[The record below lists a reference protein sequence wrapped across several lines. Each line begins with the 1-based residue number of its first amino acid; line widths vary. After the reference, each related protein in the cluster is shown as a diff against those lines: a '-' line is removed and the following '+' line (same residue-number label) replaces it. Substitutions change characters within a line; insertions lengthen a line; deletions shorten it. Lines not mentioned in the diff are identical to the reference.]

1 MDTPVTANEALRV
14 ATLKRYRIMDTAPEM
29 VFNELAQLAAY
40 VVQAPMAAI
49 AFVDQDRLWYKAQ
62 VGMDMSEVERKQS
75 ICAHTLLARNILLVP
90 DARTDKRFERHISV
104 ISAPH
109 LRFYAGIPLRAA
121 NNQPLGTLCV
131 MDQKPR
137 ELSSEQVAALR
148 LIGRQIMM
156 QLESRLRQVELQRQV
171 LKNQS
176 VLNDTQERLRNAVT
190 QQLTASTDADE
201 SRERFRF
208 LTEHSNDMIT
218 RHSPDGTFIYI
229 SPAVQS
235 LLGYD
240 ESDLVGKAPFSFYH
254 PDDIEMVQQ
263 QLIAALAESDISKVT
278 LRFRRRDG
286 DYIWL
291 ETISRTIRDTDSD
304 EPIEIIA
311 NSRDVTARVVT
322 EQALR
327 ESEARFRRVVDQAA
341 DAMFLFAPDGQIL
354 DVNQEACHVLSY
366 RREELIGRNMSDV
379 DSAYDEQRYRAISE
393 LEFGDSATF
402 ETEFM
407 RKEKGSFS
415 AEVRIGRLDSGEYL
429 ALVRDITIRAAEQR
443 AVAASERQFRALAE
457 GIPDFV
463 TIVDMQTMD
472 TLYANRGAFLGYRP
486 DQWRTHIA
494 GQALHHDHKSM
505 MESFFAELPESL
517 KAGQST
523 IEFQALS
530 KAGAWEWIQ
539 LRAISFEMDADGNVT
554 QAVILLSDIT
564 DRARMKLQADAN
576 LRRRDREIS
585 MSRRIARE
593 IASQPTL
600 AELYRTV
607 VDLIKGEFDY
617 FHVQMFG
624 HDPSTDSVYL
634 LYGYGDIGV
643 RMLEMNH
650 TMPVG
655 VGPIGVAAVT
665 GESVL
670 QPRLSLDPSRQI
682 NPLLSEAKGELAV
695 PIMVGDQLLGVLDIL
710 SANEDELTEDDR
722 VAMEAISNQVAI
734 AVDSTRLRRELE
746 GQLRELNHLQRLMS
760 REGWQNFQQ
769 GRTQDS
775 MGYLFDKNSLESLV
789 EQHVKEQRL
798 EELKN
803 GVTQTIV
810 EPIAIRGE
818 IIGHLGI
825 QQGENDP
832 LDQEDRELLAA
843 ISVQVAE
850 AMENA
855 RLLEQTQKRAVELE
869 TVAQVSAATAT
880 ILESEQLLQDVV
892 DLTKHSFDLYH
903 AHIYLLEPET
913 EDLVLTAGAGR
924 VGRRMAQENW
934 RIPLHQMQSI
944 VARAAREKSGVVV
957 NDVTEDSSYLPNLLL
972 PETRAELA
980 VPMIA
985 GNALIGVL
993 DVQSDRVNAFSA
1005 EDVRTQSSLASQ
1017 IAVALQNAI
1026 LFEEQLETA
1035 EQLREV
1041 DKLKSEF
1048 LASMSHELRTPL
1060 NSIIGF
1066 ADVLLEGLDGDLTP
1080 RMEEDVKLIRS
1091 SGAHLRDLIGEI
1103 LDMSKIEAGKMELR
1117 YEQVDFRQLSY
1128 EVLAGAEKYAVTH
1141 EKTHLTIMAELDE
1154 DVHFVE
1160 ADRTRMVQILNNLVS
1175 NAIKFTDE
1183 GGVTLKATIQDDM
1196 LKISVE
1202 DTGIGLSAENMD
1214 IVFEQFRQ
1222 VGATLT
1228 GAGGSTGLG
1237 LPITKSLVELHG
1249 GEIWA
1254 TSEIGNGSSFIF
1266 TIPLKQV
1273 VHEDVSV

>member
-40 VVQAPMAAI
+40 VVEAPMAAI
-49 AFVDQDRLWYKAQ
+49 AFIDEDRLWFKAQ
-62 VGMDMSEVERKQS
+62 VGMDISEVERSQS
-75 ICAHTLLARNILLVP
+75 ICAHTLLARNVMLVP
-90 DARTDKRFERHISV
+90 DARQDERFQRHISV
-104 ISAPH
+104 IGEPY
-109 LRFYAGIPLRAA
+109 LRFYAGIPLRAS

-131 MDQKPR
+131 MDLKPR
-137 ELSSEQVAALR
+137 QLSPEQVAALR

-176 VLNDTQERLRNAVT
+176 VLNDTQERLRSAVT
-190 QQLTASTDADE
+190 KQLTASTDADE

-218 RHSPDGTFIYI
+218 RHTPDGTFIYA

-235 LLGYD
+235 LLGY
-240 ESDLVGKAPFSFYH
+240 EETDLVGKVPFIFYH
-254 PDDIEMVQQ
+254 PDDIEMVQG
-263 QLIAALAESDISKVT
+263 QLVASLEESDISKVT
-278 LRFRRRDG
+278 YRFRRSDG
-286 DYIWL
+286 NYIWL
-291 ETISRTIRDTDSD
+291 ETISRTIRDTDNG
-304 EPIEIIA
+304 EPIEVIA

-354 DVNQEACHVLSY
+354 DVNQEACQALSY
-366 RREELIGRNMSDV
+366 RREELIGRNMNEV
-379 DSAYDEQRYRAISE
+379 DSAYNEQRYRAISE
-393 LEFGDSATF
+393 LAFGDSATF
-402 ETEFM
+402 ETDFM
-407 RKEKGSFS
+407 RKDKGAFS

-429 ALVRDITIRAAEQR
+429 ALVRDITARAAEQK
-443 AVAASERQFRALAE
+443 AMAASERQFRALAE

-463 TIVDMQTMD
+463 TIVDLQSMGP
-472 TLYANRGAFLGYRP
+472 LYANRETFMGYRP
-486 DQWRTHIA
+486 DQWRSHIA
-494 GQALHHDHKSM
+494 GEAVHHDHQDDV
-505 MESFFAELPESL
+505 ERFCETLPERL

-523 IEFQALS
+523 IEFQTLS
-530 KAGAWEWIQ
+530 KAGAWEWVQ
-539 LRAISFEMDADGNVT
+539 LRATSFEVDADANVT

-564 DRARMKLQADAN
+564 DRARMKQQADAS
-576 LRRRDREIS
+576 LRRRDREIA
-585 MSRRIARE
+585 MSRRVARE

-600 AELYRTV
+600 DDLYRTV
-607 VDLIKGEFDY
+607 VDLIKSEFNY
-617 FHVQMFG
+617 YHVQMFG
-624 HDPSTDSVYL
+624 HDPSTDSVHL
-634 LYGYGDIGV
+634 LYGHGEIGA
-643 RMLEMNH
+643 RMLDMNH

-670 QPRLSLDPSRQI
+670 QPRLSLDPTRQV
-682 NPLLSEAKGELAV
+682 NPLLSAAKGELAV

-769 GRTQDS
+769 SRTEAS
-775 MGYLFDKNSLESLV
+775 LGYLFDKNSLVPLG
-789 EQHVKEQRL
+789 EQETKAQRL
-798 EELKN
+798 EALNN
-803 GVTQTIV
+803 GVTQTV
-810 EPIAIRGE
+810 TEPIAIRGE
-818 IIGHLGI
+818 VIGHLGI
-825 QQGENDP
+825 QDGESEP
-832 LDQEDRELLAA
+832 LDPEDRELLAA

-903 AHIYLLEPET
+903 AHIYLLEPDT
-913 EDLVLTAGAGR
+913 DDLVLTSGAGR

-934 RIPLHQMQSI
+934 RIPLSQTQSL
-944 VARAAREKSGVVV
+944 VARAARERNGVIV
-957 NDVTEDSSYLPNLLL
+957 NDVTKDPSYLPNLLL

-1005 EDVRTQSSLASQ
+1005 EDVQTHSSLASQ

-1141 EKTHLTIMAELDE
+1141 DKTHLNIMAEIDE
-1154 DVHFVE
+1154 NVHYIE

-1175 NAIKFTDE
+1175 NAIKFTEE
-1183 GGVTLKATIQDDM
+1183 GGVTLKATITGGM
-1196 LKISVE
+1196 LQVSVE
-1202 DTGIGLSAENMD
+1202 DTGIGLSTDNMD

-1249 GEIWA
+1249 GKIWA
-1254 TSEIGNGSSFIF
+1254 TSEMGSGSSFIF

-1273 VHEDVSV
+1273 ARADEPA